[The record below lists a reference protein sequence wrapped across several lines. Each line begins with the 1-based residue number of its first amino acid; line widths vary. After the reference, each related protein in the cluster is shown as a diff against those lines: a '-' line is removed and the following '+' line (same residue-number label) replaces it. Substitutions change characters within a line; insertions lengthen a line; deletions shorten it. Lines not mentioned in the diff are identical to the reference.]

1 MLQFVKLDFFSS
13 YNLFIKCWFLI
24 FFPIFCFSPLFQS
37 PILSLQTVRSW
48 SVPGG
53 AHRRWGHRNE
63 AAGAPAAREAREA
76 PAPAEAE
83 APPPPPAMVDLLDM
97 EVSWGRT

>member
-1 MLQFVKLDFFSS
+1 M
-13 YNLFIKCWFLI
+13 LI
-24 FFPIFCFSPLFQS
+24 FDNFSQFFQS
-37 PILSLQTVRSW
+37 PIISVQTARSW

-63 AAGAPAAREAREA
+63 TAGAGAREAREA